1 LYNESFSKIPRN
13 NKRRQKKHT
22 MRSCFALIPELA
34 KMSESISKTNPL
46 SKADTIE
53 KRHSFVRTFHGIQ
66 CNVKIDYHH
75 VPHLGCGEKFTQNLI
90 KLLFF
95 PNTHVPMAPV
105 YKLLSQ
111 KSCQQFPDDLSRKP
125 PHQLAKKAANPPPFV
140 QPRIPSTRNAG
151 KVVFC
156 IGIKN
161 L

>member
-1 LYNESFSKIPRN
+1 
-13 NKRRQKKHT
+13 
-22 MRSCFALIPELA
+22 
-34 KMSESISKTNPL
+34 
-46 SKADTIE
+46 
-53 KRHSFVRTFHGIQ
+53 
-66 CNVKIDYHH
+66 
-75 VPHLGCGEKFTQNLI
+75 
-90 KLLFF
+90 
-95 PNTHVPMAPV
+95 MAPV

-161 L
+161 LWQALKSEEGATLKLKSWFKP